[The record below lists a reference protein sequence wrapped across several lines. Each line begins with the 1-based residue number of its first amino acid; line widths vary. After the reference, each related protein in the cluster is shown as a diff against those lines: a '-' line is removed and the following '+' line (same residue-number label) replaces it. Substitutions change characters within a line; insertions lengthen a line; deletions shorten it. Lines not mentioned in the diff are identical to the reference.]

1 MSPLTAAAKRLR
13 HLQFWFAA
21 GLIVVDTVS
30 LSAASLAATSSIRLQ
45 VSAVVQN
52 TCSMAV
58 TPPISAPPAVPRNA
72 VRVDCQYA
80 QAYTVDVEP
89 AAGAAETAANKFA
102 PSVSANPL
110 IVTVTY

>member
-1 MSPLTAAAKRLR
+1 MSPLMVAAKRLR
-13 HLQFWFAA
+13 HRQFWFVAVV
-21 GLIVVDTVS
+21 IVADTVS

-80 QAYTVDVEP
+80 QAYTVNLQP
-89 AAGAAETAANKFA
+89 AAVAAETAADKLA